1 MQTKTGGVRA
11 SLTNT
16 PAPSKSIVM
25 KEAADVQADRYH
37 RKLQR
42 ILRASD
48 SRTSNLSGGV
58 GPADRRMSQR
68 AKEATLAPN
77 LVNPPSV
84 PEDDGP
90 LFQCTQCDMIVKE
103 SDPYCPFCGAIFADS
118 QLAGEMET
126 EEASGMPVDELP
138 VQKEEMIRPEKFDL
152 FSLIR
157 SRPRSREMLYEEA
170 LKGFAGS
177 ARLLEEIERLI
188 SDVSSLGKDTLRARR
203 LVGNAWEAARDGD
216 WNLVNA
222 LVHQT
227 EEVMAPSIPEL
238 VRSQIAKARKYLTE
252 AKAVGIDI
260 STYILQIKTAMQA
273 LHKDDPDEALRIT
286 KELMDRLR
294 EDSISWG

>member
-16 PAPSKSIVM
+16 PAPSKSIVV
-25 KEAADVQADRYH
+25 KEVADVQADRYH

-58 GPADRRMSQR
+58 GPADWRMSQQ

-77 LVNPPSV
+77 LVNPSSV
-84 PEDDGP
+84 PEDEGP

-118 QLAGEMET
+118 QLAGEVET
-126 EEASGMPVDELP
+126 EEATGMPVDELP
-138 VQKEEMIRPEKFDL
+138 VQKEEMVRPEKFDL

-170 LKGFAGS
+170 RKGFAGS

-188 SDVSSLGKDTLRARR
+188 SDVSSLGTDTSRARR

-222 LVHQT
+222 LAHQT
-227 EEVMAPSIPEL
+227 EEMMAPSIPEL

-273 LHKDDPDEALRIT
+273 LHKGDPDEALRIT

-294 EDSISWG
+294 EDSIPWD

>member
-294 EDSISWG
+294 EDSISWD